1 MRIVLALIALPLIE
15 IALFVQTGRWLGL
28 WPVLGLVIASGM
40 AGVMVL
46 ARSRVSSLRDIQRA
60 LEQERDPAG
69 PLAHAALRILGGVL
83 LVMPGFFTDTLGML
97 LMVPGLR
104 GLLLRRMDARMHV
117 VRPGGAHRTHSDVI
131 DGDYEVHEPRP
142 DTPWSALEN
151 DRPRGTDPHV
161 GRENRH

>member
-28 WPVLGLVIASGM
+28 WPVLGLVIASGL

-46 ARSRVSSLRDIQRA
+46 ARGRVSSLRDIQHA

-69 PLAHAALRILGGVL
+69 PLAHAALRMLGGVL
-83 LVMPGFFTDTLGML
+83 LVMPGFFTDTLGLL

-104 GLLLRRMDARMHV
+104 GLLLRRMGARMHV
-117 VRPGGAHRTHSDVI
+117 VRPGGPQRARADVI

-142 DTPWSALEN
+142 DTPWSALET
-151 DRPRGTDPHV
+151 DRPQDTAPRA